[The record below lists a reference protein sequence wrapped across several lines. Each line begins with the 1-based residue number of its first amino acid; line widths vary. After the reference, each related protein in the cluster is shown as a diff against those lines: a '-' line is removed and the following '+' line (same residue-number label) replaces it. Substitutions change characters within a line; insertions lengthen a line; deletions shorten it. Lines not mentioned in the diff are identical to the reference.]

1 MEKLPLTSYPKMID
15 FWLIFC
21 QLVPFAEV
29 IFRFKHHHLI
39 QVILLTAMENMREET
54 DKKSQA
60 RRPRLRGRKRGKTVN
75 WACQIK
81 TFGEESIQINSRKML
96 PDDIFCFREEG
107 FAWSRPF
114 CWIDLLLRCCCLL
127 FWLNKCFR
135 CFDLLVLQCLN
146 FLFFWCSMSRAGN
159 KQPFCKMYIWTNPHS
174 LNFDKI
180 EQRYDARN
188 LKMQQLQKLQV
199 Q

>member
-1 MEKLPLTSYPKMID
+1 MLVMTTIFISVMEKLPLTSYPKMID

-39 QVILLTAMENMREET
+39 QVILLTAMENMREEA
-54 DKKSQA
+54 DEKESAKKTQTA
-60 RRPRLRGRKRGKTVN
+60 WQKRGKTVN
-75 WACQIK
+75 WAGRIK

-127 FWLNKCFR
+127 L
-135 CFDLLVLQCLN
+135 
-146 FLFFWCSMSRAGN
+146 
-159 KQPFCKMYIWTNPHS
+159 
-174 LNFDKI
+174 
-180 EQRYDARN
+180 
-188 LKMQQLQKLQV
+188 
-199 Q
+199 